1 MPDVQY
7 SDETVRG
14 NHPMPTV
21 LCSGETM
28 ALLHSPHGGRL
39 RHAVSLE
46 LRIGGAESTVAI
58 ALARLGF
65 NSGWISRVG
74 NDELGELVLSKI
86 RAEGVDVS
94 RVKRSIAP
102 TGLYLRDS
110 VSTGPRVFYYR
121 QHSAASELAPEAFD
135 LDYLKGADVL
145 HMTGITPAL
154 SNSCRQYTQW
164 ALERARQRGVTVS
177 FDVNYRSKLWDS
189 QEALACL
196 ETFLP
201 YIDILFI
208 SDEEARALWQ
218 RDDGGLLEALA
229 AKGPSQILIKHGGDR
244 CVALLGGRL
253 FEAPAFPVEVVDTT
267 GAGDAFAAGYLAAKL
282 WGLPPE
288 RSLRIAQA
296 MGACCVSGAGD
307 YENLPDKAEL
317 MRFVDGKETLGR

>member
-1 MPDVQY
+1 
-7 SDETVRG
+7 
-14 NHPMPTV
+14 MPTV

-39 RHAVSLE
+39 RHAGSLD

-58 ALARLGF
+58 ALARLGVDA
-65 NSGWISRVG
+65 GWISRVG

-94 RVKRSIAP
+94 RVSRSDAQ
-102 TGLYLRDS
+102 TGLYLRDM

-121 QHSAASELAPEAFD
+121 QRSAASELAPGVFD
-135 LDYLKGADVL
+135 KDYLNGAKFL

-154 SNSCRQYTQW
+154 SQSCRQYTQW
-164 ALERARQRGVTVS
+164 ALQQAREHGVSAS
-177 FDVNYRSKLWDS
+177 FDVNFRSKLWS
-189 QEALACL
+189 AEEALTCL
-196 ETFLP
+196 ESFLP
-201 YIDILFI
+201 YLDVLFI

-218 RDDGGLLEALA
+218 RDDRTLLESLA
-229 AKGPSQILIKHGGDR
+229 ARGPSQILIKHGGDR
-244 CVALLGGRL
+244 CVALLDGVL
-253 FEAPAFPVEVVDTT
+253 LEAPAFQVNVVDTT

-296 MGACCVSGAGD
+296 MGACCVSGEGD

-317 MRFVDGKETLGR
+317 MRFVDGTEILGR